1 MTDLFS
7 QIYTTLYRSGQPT
20 TNKEIAKQTG
30 LNEHRIGLLKK
41 QPSRATLAELEV
53 FAETFE
59 CQYIID
65 GHNK

>member
-1 MTDLFS
+1 MKDLFTPIFS
-7 QIYTTLYRSGQPT
+7 SLYNSGQPT

-30 LNEHRIGLLKK
+30 LNEHRIGLLKQK
-41 QPSRATLAELEV
+41 PERATLAELEV
-53 FAETFE
+53 FAETFD